1 MERPRTLSA
10 AFVKTVKAPGRYG
23 DGRGGHGLTLLVK
36 ESSTGRYSKSWAQ
49 RLRINGE
56 PFNVGL
62 GSYPIVTLKEARD
75 KALENRRAVEQ
86 GKDPRVKKSSIPTF
100 ADAAEIVIGFHAKGW
115 KDGRHESNWRRSLS
129 QYAYPPLGA
138 KLVSEITSL
147 DVMALLVPIWN
158 EKRETAR
165 KLRQRIGAVMKW
177 AVAQGYRAD
186 NPAGD
191 AIGAALPKNG
201 HVTQHQRALPHEEVC
216 GALETIRQSGAWD
229 GTKLAFEFLTLTA
242 ARSGEGRL
250 AKWPELDLE
259 TQVWTIP
266 ASRMKRQRE
275 HRVPLSN
282 QAMEVLRRAHRLN
295 DADGLVF
302 PSITGKALTDS
313 TISKL
318 LRENNIGCV
327 PHGMRS
333 SFRVWAAERTD
344 APREIA
350 EMCLAHVEGSAVELA
365 YRRTDYFMARR
376 ALMQQWAD
384 FISPSTQLWST
395 QSHSPSQR
403 E

>member
-1 MERPRTLSA
+1 MRRPRTLSA

-23 DGRGGHGLTLLVK
+23 DGRGGHGLSLLVK
-36 ESSTGRYSKSWAQ
+36 PSSTGRTAKSWSQ

-56 PFNVGL
+56 PFNIGL
-62 GSYPIVTLKEARD
+62 GPFPIVTLKEARD
-75 KALENRRAVEQ
+75 KALENRRTVEQ
-86 GKDPRVKKSSIPTF
+86 GHDPRFKTTSIPTF
-100 ADAAEIVIGFHAKGW
+100 ADAAEIVIGIHASGW
-115 KDGRHESNWRRSLS
+115 KNGRHEANWRRSLS
-129 QYAYPPLGA
+129 QYAYPTLGD

-147 DVMALLVPIWN
+147 DIMALLVPIWT

-201 HVTQHQRALPHEEVC
+201 HVIQHQRALSHEEVS
-216 GALETIRQSGAWD
+216 GALDTIRETGAWD
-229 GTKLAFEFLTLTA
+229 GTKLAFEFLCLTA
-242 ARSGEGRL
+242 TRSGEARL
-250 AKWPELDLE
+250 AKWSEFDLE
-259 TQVWTIP
+259 AQVRTIP
-266 ASRMKRQRE
+266 APRMKRHRE
-275 HRVPLSN
+275 HRVPLSD
-282 QAMEVLRRAHRLN
+282 QAMEVLRRARSPN
-295 DADGLVF
+295 DVDGLVF
-302 PSITGKALTDS
+302 PSVTGKALTDS

-333 SFRVWAAERTD
+333 SFRVWAAECSN

-365 YRRTDYFMARR
+365 YRRTDYFEARR
-376 ALMQQWAD
+376 LMMQQWAD
-384 FISPSTQLWST
+384 YISPSTKVVDSVPFTL
-395 QSHSPSQR
+395 PN
-403 E
+403 

>member
-1 MERPRTLSA
+1 MQRLRTLSA
-10 AFVKTVKAPGRYG
+10 AFVKTVKDPGRYG
-23 DGRGGHGLTLLVK
+23 DGRGGHGLSLLVK
-36 ESSTGRYSKSWAQ
+36 PSSTGRLAKSWSQ

-56 PFNVGL
+56 PFNIGL
-62 GSYPIVTLKEARD
+62 GSFPIVTLKEARD

-86 GKDPRVKKSSIPTF
+86 GKDPRVKTSSIPTF
-100 ADAAEIVIGFHAKGW
+100 ADAAEIVIGIHAAGW
-115 KDGRHESNWRRSLS
+115 KDGRHEANWRRSLS
-129 QYAYPPLGA
+129 QYAYPNLGA
-138 KLVSEITSL
+138 RLVSEITSQ
-147 DVMALLVPIWN
+147 DVMTLLVPIWT

-201 HVTQHQRALPHEEVC
+201 HGTRHQRALPHEEVS
-216 GALETIRQSGAWD
+216 GALDTIRDTRAWV

-242 ARSGEGRL
+242 TRSGEARL
-250 AKWPELDLE
+250 ARWSEFDLE
-259 TQVWTIP
+259 TQVWMIP
-266 ASRMKRQRE
+266 APRMKRQRE

-282 QAMEVLRRAHRLN
+282 QAMEVLRQAGQLSDGN
-295 DADGLVF
+295 GLVF
-302 PSITGKALTDS
+302 PSVTGKALTDS

-333 SFRVWAAERTD
+333 SFRVWAAECSN

-365 YRRTDYFMARR
+365 YRRTDYFDARR
-376 ALMQQWAD
+376 QLMQQWAD
-384 FISPSTQLWST
+384 YIAQSTQVVYSVPFTL
-395 QSHSPSQR
+395 PN
-403 E
+403 

>member
-1 MERPRTLSA
+1 MQRPRTLSA
-10 AFVKTVKAPGRYG
+10 AFVKTVKDPGRYG
-23 DGRGGHGLTLLVK
+23 DGRGGHGLSLLVK
-36 ESSTGRYSKSWAQ
+36 PSSTGRLAKSWSQ

-56 PFNVGL
+56 PFNIGL
-62 GSYPIVTLKEARD
+62 GSFPIVTLKEARD

-86 GKDPRVKKSSIPTF
+86 GKDPRVRTSSIPTF
-100 ADAAEIVIGFHAKGW
+100 ADAAEIVIGIHATGW
-115 KDGRHESNWRRSLS
+115 KTGRNEANWHRNLS
-129 QYAYPPLGA
+129 QYAYPTLGA
-138 KLVSEITSL
+138 KLVSEITSQ
-147 DVMALLVPIWN
+147 DVMGLLVPIWT

-191 AIGAALPKNG
+191 TIGAALPKNG
-201 HVTQHQRALPHEEVC
+201 HVIQHQRALPHEEVA
-216 GALETIRQSGAWD
+216 GALDTIRETGAWV
-229 GTKLAFEFLTLTA
+229 GTKLAFEFLCLTA
-242 ARSGEGRL
+242 TRSGEARL
-250 AKWPELDLE
+250 ATWSEFDLE

-282 QAMEVLRRAHRLN
+282 QAMEVLRRARSLN
-295 DADGLVF
+295 DVDGLVF
-302 PSITGKALTDS
+302 PSVTGRALTDS

-318 LRENNIGCV
+318 LRWNNIGCV

-333 SFRVWAAERTD
+333 SFRVWAAECSN

-365 YRRTDYFMARR
+365 YRRTDYFQARHQ
-376 ALMQQWAD
+376 LMQQWAD
-384 FISPSTQLWST
+384 YISPSTQAV
-395 QSHSPSQR
+395 
-403 E
+403 

>member
-1 MERPRTLSA
+1 MQRPRTLSA
-10 AFVKTVKAPGRYG
+10 AFVKTVKEPGRYG
-23 DGRGGHGLTLLVK
+23 DGRGGHGLSLLVK
-36 ESSTGRYSKSWAQ
+36 PSSTGRPAKSWSQ
-49 RLRINGE
+49 RLRINGV
-56 PFNVGL
+56 PFNIGL

-100 ADAAEIVIGFHAKGW
+100 ADAAEIVIGIHAAGW

-129 QYAYPPLGA
+129 QYAYPPIGT

-147 DVMALLVPIWN
+147 DIMALLVPIWT

-201 HVTQHQRALPHEEVC
+201 HVTQHQRALPHEEVS
-216 GALETIRQSGAWD
+216 GALDTIRETRAWD
-229 GTKLAFEFLTLTA
+229 GTKMAFEFLCLTA
-242 ARSGEGRL
+242 TRSGETRL
-250 AKWPELDLE
+250 ARWSEFDLE

-266 ASRMKRQRE
+266 APRMKRQRE

-282 QAMEVLRRAHRLN
+282 QAMEVLRQARQLS
-295 DADGLVF
+295 DGDGLVF

-318 LRENNIGCV
+318 LRGNNIGCV

-333 SFRVWAAERTD
+333 SFRVWAAECSN

-365 YRRTDYFMARR
+365 YRRTDYFQARR
-376 ALMQQWAD
+376 LLMQQWAD
-384 FISPSTQLWST
+384 YISPSTQVVYSVPFSL
-395 QSHSPSQR
+395 PN
-403 E
+403 

>member
-56 PFNVGL
+56 PFNIGL

-75 KALENRRAVEQ
+75 KAFENQRAVEQ
-86 GKDPRVKKSSIPTF
+86 GKDPRVKKSSTPTF
-100 ADAAEIVIGFHAKGW
+100 ADAAEIVIGIHAPGW
-115 KDGRHESNWRRSLS
+115 KKGRHESNWRRSLS
-129 QYAYPPLGA
+129 QYAYPTLGA

-186 NPAGD
+186 NPAGE
-191 AIGAALPKNG
+191 AIGAALPKKS
-201 HVTQHQRALPHEEVC
+201 HVTQHRAALPHEKVTK
-216 GALETIRQSGAWD
+216 ALAMVRETGAWKA
-229 GTKLAFEFLTLTA
+229 TKLCFEFLTLTA
-242 ARSGEGRL
+242 TRSGEARL
-250 AKWPELDLE
+250 AEWPEFDLE
-259 TQVWTIP
+259 MQVWTIP
-266 ASRMKRQRE
+266 ASRFKGLRG
-275 HRVPLSN
+275 HRVPLSD
-282 QAMEVLRRAHRLN
+282 QAIEVLREARELKTG
-295 DADGLVF
+295 DGMVF
-302 PSITGKALTDS
+302 PSITGKVLTDS
-313 TISKL
+313 TVSKL

-327 PHGMRS
+327 PHGMRT
-333 SFRVWAAERTD
+333 SFRVWAAECTD

-350 EMCLAHVEGSAVELA
+350 EMCLLHAEGSAVELA
-365 YRRTDYFMARR
+365 YRRTDYFVARR

-384 FISPSTQLWST
+384 YISPSTQLVYSVPLVL
-395 QSHSPSQR
+395 SK
-403 E
+403 

>member
-1 MERPRTLSA
+1 MQRPRTLSA
-10 AFVKTVKAPGRYG
+10 AFVKTVKDPGRYG
-23 DGRGGHGLTLLVK
+23 DGRGGYGLSLLVK
-36 ESSTGRYSKSWAQ
+36 PTSTGRLAKSWSQ
-49 RLRINGE
+49 RLRVNGE
-56 PFNVGL
+56 PFNIGL
-62 GSYPIVTLKEARD
+62 GVCPIVTLKEARD
-75 KALENRRAVEQ
+75 KALENRRAIER
-86 GKDPRVKKSSIPTF
+86 GEDPRAKKASVPTF
-100 ADAAEIVIGFHAKGW
+100 SVAAEIVIGIHAAGW
-115 KDGRHESNWRRSLS
+115 KDGRHEANWRRSLS

-147 DVMALLVPIWN
+147 DVMALLVPIWT
-158 EKRETAR
+158 EKRETAK

-191 AIGAALPKNG
+191 SIGAALPKNG
-201 HVTQHQRALPHEEVC
+201 HVTQHQRALPHEEVW
-216 GALETIRQSGAWD
+216 GALDAIRETGAWD

-282 QAMEVLRRAHRLN
+282 QAMEVLRRARRLN
-295 DADGLVF
+295 DVDGLVF

-384 FISPSTQLWST
+384 YISPSTQLVYSVPFT
-395 QSHSPSQR
+395 LSK
-403 E
+403 